1 MLCLLAALCL
11 AAACR
16 RNSPDRMSFFI
27 TSVQAGQGGNIG
39 GLAAAD
45 AHCQRLATAAGAANR
60 EWRAYLSAT
69 ATDGS
74 PIHARDRIGRGPWLN
89 VRGIEV
95 AAGVDDL
102 HSPSNKLGSTASL
115 SERGFPPSQHDILT
129 GSNADGTLA
138 PGDATCGNWSSTRG
152 KAMVGHSNK
161 AGSCCGD
168 SAQSWNAAHLSEG
181 CTLSALQ
188 AMGGAALFYCFA
200 VD

>member
-1 MLCLLAALCL
+1 MDHHPKPQL
-11 AAACR
+11 
-16 RNSPDRMSFFI
+16 
-27 TSVQAGQGGNIG
+27 
-39 GLAAAD
+39 
-45 AHCQRLATAAGAANR
+45 RLASQREGGSVGGERHGTLHAIQCLTTAPCGR
-60 EWRAYLSAT
+60 YLCSVCSLCCAQL
-69 ATDGS
+69 
-74 PIHARDRIGRGPWLN
+74 PH
-89 VRGIEV
+89 V

-102 HSPSNKLGSTASL
+102 HSPSNKLGQTSSL

-138 PGDATCGNWSSTRG
+138 AGDATCGNWSSTRG

-168 SAQSWNAAHLSEG
+168 SAQSWNSAHLSEG

-200 VD
+200 AE